1 MKVLLLSMPDSFEH
15 TPADAVRM
23 PNAALTSLAGN
34 VDQHHRIAV
43 ADLILVQSR
52 VRETVTRLVAEQAPD
67 VVGLSIMT
75 FQRKTA
81 KAIIRLVRS
90 LRPSAHIVVG
100 GYDPSLA
107 VDAYTDL
114 SDDGA
119 DFIVRGE
126 GEITFRQL
134 LCTIESGKGV
144 TTKSRGFHSEEK
156 GASSTTRRGP
166 SASPT
171 MGTYACRTAA
181 RACSRATPCS
191 ACRPTSSRLR
201 AVVLLTAASV
211 RSSPCVAGT
220 SIHSISIEC

>member
-34 VDQHHRIAV
+34 VDRHHRIAV

-52 VRETVTRLVAEQAPD
+52 VRETVTRLVVEQAPD

-90 LRPSAHIVVG
+90 LQPSVHIVFG

-107 VDAYTDL
+107 VDAYTDPH
-114 SDDGA
+114 DDGA

-126 GEITFRQL
+126 GEITFRHL
-134 LCTIESGKGV
+134 LCGLE
-144 TTKSRGFHSEEK
+144 RGNGYDQIPGLSFRGEGGFQHNSERPLSQLDD
-156 GASSTTRRGP
+156 GDILLPNR
-166 SASPT
+166 SARVLTGYT
-171 MGTYACRTAA
+171 MLGRQADVVE
-181 RACSRATPCS
+181 
-191 ACRPTSSRLR
+191 LR
-201 AVVLLTAASV
+201 AVVRSTAASV
-211 RSSPCVAGT
+211 RSSPCAAGT
-220 SIHSISIEC
+220 SIRSISTEC

>member
-1 MKVLLLSMPDSFEH
+1 MKVLPFHARSFEH

-34 VDQHHRIAV
+34 VDRHHQIAV

-126 GEITFRQL
+126 ARSPSPAPLRHRKRQGYDGIAGLSFR
-134 LCTIESGKGV
+134 KD
-144 TTKSRGFHSEEK
+144 

-166 SASPT
+166 SAGST

-181 RACSRATPCS
+181 RACSQATPCS
-191 ACRPTSSRLR
+191 ASRPTSSRLR
-201 AVVLLTAASV
+201 AVVLSTAASV
-211 RSSPCVAGT
+211 RSSPCAAGT
-220 SIHSISIEC
+220 SIRLISTEC